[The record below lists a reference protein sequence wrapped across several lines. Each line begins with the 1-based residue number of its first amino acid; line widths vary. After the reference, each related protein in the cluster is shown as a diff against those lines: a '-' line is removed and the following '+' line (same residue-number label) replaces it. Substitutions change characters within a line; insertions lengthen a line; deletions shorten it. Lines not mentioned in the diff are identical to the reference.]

1 MPVPYLVQ
9 MLSVLFQQAP
19 DLRIRFLLEPVMV
32 ERTVLRKRFS
42 GIERQ
47 QLDVCLCTQY
57 IFQGLDSGIDRV
69 RRQDTE
75 VGWTDNVEYKIAC
88 IGGNAVV
95 RDLFDAHKLLRRLS
109 AFIFLLFFHTGS
121 SHSKICCSVI

>member
-1 MPVPYLVQ
+1 

-57 IFQGLDSGIDRV
+57 IFKASIL
-69 RRQDTE
+69 
-75 VGWTDNVEYKIAC
+75 A
-88 IGGNAVV
+88 
-95 RDLFDAHKLLRRLS
+95 
-109 AFIFLLFFHTGS
+109 
-121 SHSKICCSVI
+121 